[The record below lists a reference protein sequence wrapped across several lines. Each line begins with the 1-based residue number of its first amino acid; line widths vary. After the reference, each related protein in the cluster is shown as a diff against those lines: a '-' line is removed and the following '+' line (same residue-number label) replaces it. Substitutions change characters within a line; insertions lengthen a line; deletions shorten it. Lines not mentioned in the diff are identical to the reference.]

1 MLKLLIRIPVS
12 DRFGILKQSKK
23 DHGFS
28 LLEILVSLVIVGI
41 IGVSIMALQTS
52 VWKRST
58 TSNHLLIATQLIEK
72 QIESIRMTIDQNP
85 TSNFPPKDG
94 SLVENGISVSWKVLA
109 AYRPKGAT
117 TTELK
122 NVRRCVF
129 TATWGQNKGDTLL
142 VSTYISKLF

>member
-1 MLKLLIRIPVS
+1 MS
-12 DRFGILKQSKK
+12 
-23 DHGFS
+23 
-28 LLEILVSLVIVGI
+28 
-41 IGVSIMALQTS
+41 LQTS

-58 TSNHLLIATQLIEK
+58 TSNRLLVATQLIEK

-94 SLVENGISVSWKVLA
+94 SLVENGISVSWKVLS
-109 AYRPKGAT
+109 AYRPKGTT

-129 TATWGQNKGDTLL
+129 TATWGKNKGDSLL
-142 VSTYISKLF
+142 VTTYISKFF